1 MGRPAMTAAQSG
13 GEHVR
18 LNRALGVGVLA
29 AAALAAGC
37 DGGSLD
43 AAKVASSVKSEFEAQ
58 TSNVL
63 TEITCNGG
71 AAVSVGSSVECQAN
85 GENGHAYKFEV
96 KLKDSNGA
104 VAWSSTDLNP

>member
-1 MGRPAMTAAQSG
+1 MQP
-13 GEHVR
+13 
-18 LNRALGVGVLA
+18 NRALGMAPLAAAVLA
-29 AAALAAGC
+29 AAALIAGC
-37 DGGSLD
+37 GGGSLD
-43 AAKVASSVKSEFEAQ
+43 AAKVASAVKSEFEAQ

-71 AAVSVGSSVECQAN
+71 ASVSVGSSVQCDAKGAN
-85 GENGHAYKFEV
+85 SHAYKFDV